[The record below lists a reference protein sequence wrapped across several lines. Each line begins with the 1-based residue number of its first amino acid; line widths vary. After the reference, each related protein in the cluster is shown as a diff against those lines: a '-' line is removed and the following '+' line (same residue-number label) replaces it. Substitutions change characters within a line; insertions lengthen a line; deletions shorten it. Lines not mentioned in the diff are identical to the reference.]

1 MFPPANDTRGR
12 PLPNP
17 NTLPD
22 WSPAGRHEH
31 DHPSYPGTPLHVQ
44 NTTFHLPLAASD
56 PAFFLHA
63 FGEDAVGSV
72 TVVNKPA
79 AKESI
84 VDVEISVVYA
94 GEDKLKERVRI
105 WEVIDGK
112 NRHGVDIMVSPSRH
126 RSQSRMTVR

>member
-44 NTTFHLPLAASD
+44 NTTFYLPLAASD

-79 AKESI
+79 AKESV
-84 VDVEISVVYA
+84 VDVEISVIYA
-94 GEDKLKERVRI
+94 DEDKLKERVRI

-112 NRHGVDIMVSPSRH
+112 NRHGVDIMVSPGRR